1 MSRLD
6 VVLRSERLILRPLR
20 AEDAPAVFATYSDP
34 EVVRYWSGAPWTD
47 LARAEEYIAGGM
59 RDIADGSAMRLGVEL
74 AATGAWVGQVSLHNF
89 DAQNRR
95 CDIGYA
101 LMRDHW
107 GRGYNAEALATVLD
121 FGFDKLD
128 LHRVEA
134 DVDPRNDASRR
145 AVERMGFKE
154 EGLLR
159 ERWLVNGEVCD
170 TVFYGLLRRE
180 WLSRRASP
188 R

>member
-1 MSRLD
+1 MPQLD

-20 AEDAPAVFATYSDP
+20 AADAPAVFATYSDP
-34 EVVRYWSGAPWTD
+34 EVVRYWSGAPWTEP
-47 LARAEEYIAGGM
+47 ARAEDYIAGGI

-74 AATGAWVGQVSLHNF
+74 AASGAWVGQVSLYNF

-101 LMRDHW
+101 LMRAHW
-107 GRGYNAEALATVLD
+107 GRGYIGEALAALLQ
-121 FGFDKLD
+121 FGFDTLD

-134 DVDPRNDASRR
+134 DIDPRNDASRR
-145 AVERMGFKE
+145 AVERLGFKE

-180 WLSRRASP
+180 WLSRQDRP

>member
-74 AATGAWVGQVSLHNF
+74 AETGQWVGQVSLHNF

-95 CDIGYA
+95 CEIGYA

-107 GRGYNAEALATVLD
+107 GHGYIAEALDAVLD

-180 WLSRRASP
+180 WLSRQASP